1 MLSKLKL
8 LGIELGD
15 FDIEAKSLDTPSVL
29 GFFEI
34 KLQKEKK
41 NSLDLSRNS
50 IMNSSASRLLSGDT
64 CCGGAITA
72 IQANSRSFILNFIFS
87 PI

>member
-15 FDIEAKSLDTPSVL
+15 FGIEAKSLDTPSVL

-41 NSLDLSRNS
+41 THLICLE
-50 IMNSSASRLLSGDT
+50 
-64 CCGGAITA
+64 
-72 IQANSRSFILNFIFS
+72 IQL
-87 PI
+87 

>member
-34 KLQKEKK
+34 KLQKEK